1 MYSTLAE
8 CRVLPVVTAHNID
21 TTVLLTKALVKGGMR
36 AVEITLR
43 TEAALDCIR
52 AVKEEVPGALVAAGT
67 VTTPAE
73 LERAIEAGA
82 DFFVSP
88 GSTSNLLAAA
98 AEAQV
103 SFLPGIATASELM
116 QAMDHGF
123 SHFKLFPAV
132 AAGGI
137 TLLKSLAGP
146 FPEAQFCPTGGLNRK
161 NFRDFLALPNV
172 LCCGGSWMVADDLV
186 AGAQWQQIEELARE
200 AMSNSNHSSQGES

>member
-1 MYSTLAE
+1 MYSILAE
-8 CRVLPVVTAHNID
+8 CRVLPVVTAHDID
-21 TTVLLTKALVKGGMR
+21 TTVQLTKALVKGGMR

-52 AVKEEVPGALVAAGT
+52 AVKAEVPEALVAAGT
-67 VTTPAE
+67 IATPVD
-73 LERAIEAGA
+73 LTRAMDAGA

-103 SFLPGIATASELM
+103 TFLPGIATASELM

-123 SHFKLFPAV
+123 NHFKLFPAV

-137 TLLKSLAGP
+137 TLLNSLGGP
-146 FPEAQFCPTGGLNRK
+146 FPDAQFCPTGGLNRQ

-172 LCCGGSWMVADDLV
+172 ICCGGSWMVADDLV
-186 AGAQWQQIEELARE
+186 AGAHWQKIEDLARE
-200 AMSNSNHSSQGES
+200 AMSNSNHGSQGES

>member
-1 MYSTLAE
+1 MYTTLAE
-8 CRVLPVVTAHNID
+8 CRVLPVVTARDVEATIE
-21 TTVLLTKALVKGGMR
+21 LTRALVKGGMR

-43 TEAALDCIR
+43 TQAALDCIR
-52 AVKEEVPGALVAAGT
+52 AVKAEVPEALVAAGT
-67 VTTPAE
+67 IATPAD
-73 LERAIEAGA
+73 LANAMDAGA

-88 GSTSNLLAAA
+88 GSTSTLLAAA

-123 SHFKLFPAV
+123 NHFKLFPAV

-146 FPEAQFCPTGGLNRK
+146 FPEAQFCPTGGLNRQ

-186 AGAQWQQIEELARE
+186 AGAHWQQIEDLARE
-200 AMSNSNHSSQGES
+200 AMNNSNHGSQGES

>member
-1 MYSTLAE
+1 MYATLAE
-8 CRVLPVVTAHNID
+8 CRVLPVVTAHD
-21 TTVLLTKALVKGGMR
+21 VETTIELTRALVKGGMR

-43 TEAALDCIR
+43 TQAALDCIR
-52 AVKEEVPGALVAAGT
+52 AVKAEVPQALVAAGT
-67 VTTPAE
+67 IATPVDLA
-73 LERAIEAGA
+73 RAMDAGA

-123 SHFKLFPAV
+123 NHFKLFPAV

-146 FPEAQFCPTGGLNRK
+146 FPEAQF
-161 NFRDFLALPNV
+161 
-172 LCCGGSWMVADDLV
+172 
-186 AGAQWQQIEELARE
+186 
-200 AMSNSNHSSQGES
+200 

>member
-1 MYSTLAE
+1 MYTTLAE
-8 CRVLPVVTAHNID
+8 CRVLPVVTARD
-21 TTVLLTKALVKGGMR
+21 VETTIELTRALVKGGMR

-43 TEAALDCIR
+43 TPAALDCIK
-52 AVKEEVPGALVAAGT
+52 AVKAEVPEAWVAAGT
-67 VTTPAE
+67 IASPDDLA
-73 LERAIEAGA
+73 RAMDAGA

-98 AEAQV
+98 AEAKV

-123 SHFKLFPAV
+123 NYFKLFPAV

-146 FPEAQFCPTGGLNRK
+146 FPEARFCPTGGLNRQ

-200 AMSNSNHSSQGES
+200 AMSDLNHGSQGES

>member
-1 MYSTLAE
+1 MYATLAE
-8 CRVLPVVTAHNID
+8 FRVLPVVTARD
-21 TTVLLTKALVKGGMR
+21 VETTIELTRALVKGGMR

-43 TEAALDCIR
+43 TPAALDYIR
-52 AVKEEVPGALVAAGT
+52 AVKAEVPEALVAAGT
-67 VTTPAE
+67 IATPVDLAK
-73 LERAIEAGA
+73 AMDAGA

-123 SHFKLFPAV
+123 NHFKLFPAV

-146 FPEAQFCPTGGLNRK
+146 FPEAQFCPTGGLNRQ

-186 AGAQWQQIEELARE
+186 AGAQWLQIEELARE
-200 AMSNSNHSSQGES
+200 AMSNSNYSSQGES

>member
-1 MYSTLAE
+1 MYTTLAE
-8 CRVLPVVTAHNID
+8 CRVLPVVTAHD
-21 TTVLLTKALVKGGMR
+21 VETTIELTRALVKGGMR

-52 AVKEEVPGALVAAGT
+52 AVKEEVPEVLVAAGT
-67 VTTPAE
+67 IATPVDLAK
-73 LERAIEAGA
+73 AMDAGA

-88 GSTSNLLAAA
+88 GSTSKLLAAA

-123 SHFKLFPAV
+123 NHFKLFPAV

-146 FPEAQFCPTGGLNRK
+146 FPEAQFCPTGGLNRQ

-186 AGAQWQQIEELARE
+186 AGAYWQQVEDLARE
-200 AMSNSNHSSQGES
+200 AMNNSNHDSQGES